1 MVYIEMAMTTFY
13 KIRYKDDPEK
23 YIKGTPAYQSFDKSG
38 RTFQTLGQLRTFLTS
53 VMNADARY
61 SKIDGDHR
69 NRVANWE
76 IVELEVTEKDVK
88 GVHEV
93 ITAKKL
99 KELIMK

>member
-1 MVYIEMAMTTFY
+1 MIVY

-23 YIKGTPAYQSFDKSG
+23 YIKGTPAYQSFDKNG
-38 RTFQTLGQLRTFLTS
+38 RMFSTLGQLRTFLTG
-53 VMNADARY
+53 VMNDDSWYARR
-61 SKIDGDHR
+61 GETPR
-69 NRVANWE
+69 NRVADWE
-76 IVELEVTEKDVK
+76 VVEYELTEKEVK

>member
-1 MVYIEMAMTTFY
+1 MTTYY

-23 YIKGTPAYQSFDKSG
+23 YIKGTPAYQSYDKIG
-38 RTFQTLGQLRTFLTS
+38 RIFQTLGQLRSFLTG
-53 VMNADARY
+53 VMTQDSFYARR
-61 SKIDGDHR
+61 DETPR
-69 NRVANWE
+69 NRVAEWE
-76 IVELEVTEKDVK
+76 VVELEMTVKEVK

>member
-1 MVYIEMAMTTFY
+1 MTTMY

-23 YIKGTPAYQSFDKSG
+23 YIKGTPAYLSYDKTG
-38 RTFQTLGQLRTFLTS
+38 RIFQTLGSLRSFLTS
-53 VMNADARY
+53 VMNTDGRNNKYGDGEY
-61 SKIDGDHR
+61 S

-76 IVELEVTEKDVK
+76 VVEIEMVVKEVK

-99 KELIMK
+99 KELIMR

>member
-1 MVYIEMAMTTFY
+1 MIYY

-23 YIKGTPAYQSFDKSG
+23 YLKGTPSYLSYDKTGRIFQS
-38 RTFQTLGQLRTFLTS
+38 LGQLRTFLTS
-53 VMNADARY
+53 VMNADDRNNRY
-61 SKIDGDHR
+61 GDGDHR
-69 NRVANWE
+69 NRVAEWE
-76 IVELEVTEKDVK
+76 VVELDMVVKEVK